1 MNILLE
7 TLRSG
12 AYREDACAAAG
23 ISYQTFL
30 NWERKGAEQT
40 KGQYVEFFDAL
51 KGAEAE
57 AMVQNAEI
65 ITTAA
70 RSGDWR
76 AAAWFLQ
83 HRRPDQWSD
92 IAKRRQDGPDE
103 EIRVKA
109 QRWDKHV
116 EDEREEKVDTAA
128 LLAANPELFNAY
140 DAYLDAF
147 VAARDKLRGERKSE
161 GENTAKLTFKPASE

>member
-7 TLRSG
+7 ALRSG

-147 VAARDKLRGERKSE
+147 VAARDKLQRQERDDKE
-161 GENTAKLTFKPASE
+161 TAKMTFKPANE